1 MEYRLM
7 RVIRSDRSITLDLYD
22 PLHMCNIEVKRLYGT
37 IPVEERR
44 QIVHR
49 VNTLEGTYATLEK
62 WIRIVE
68 G

>member
-7 RVIRSDRSITLDLYD
+7 RFTKNERSITLDLYD
-22 PLHMCNIEVKRLYGT
+22 PGHMCNIEVKRYYGR
-37 IPVEERR
+37 IPIDERM
-44 QIVHR
+44 QLVHR
-49 VNTLEGTYATLEK
+49 VKVLQGTYATLEN

>member
-7 RVIRSDRSITLDLYD
+7 RVIRNEMSITLDLYD
-22 PLHMCNIEVKRLYGT
+22 PVHMCNIEVKRHYGR
-37 IPVEERR
+37 IPVDERM
-44 QIVHR
+44 QLVHR
-49 VNTLEGTYATLEK
+49 VKLLQGTFATLEN